1 MAIVDLFFPKK
12 CLNCGKEGTYICSAC
27 IGKLSGLKQI
37 CLECTRPSVDGMTHV
52 RCKRPWGL
60 DGLVFLWPYQGV
72 VRQAILKLKYK
83 FALEVARELAGHVVN
98 NLKERKVA
106 LPLDSVFVSIPLYWY
121 RKNWRGFN
129 QVEEV
134 GKLVAKSMNWDF
146 QPDLLVR
153 KRLKRPQTDLKK
165 EERTENVRGV
175 FALNPK
181 LSNVRGYRSIVL
193 FDDVLTTGATIK
205 EAAKVL
211 KRSGAKSVWG
221 LTIAR

>member
-1 MAIVDLFFPKK
+1 
-12 CLNCGKEGTYICSAC
+12 
-27 IGKLSGLKQI
+27 
-37 CLECTRPSVDGMTHV
+37 MTHV

-60 DGLVFLWPYQGV
+60 DGLVFLWPYEGV
-72 VRQAILKLKYK
+72 VRKALLKLKYK
-83 FALEVARELAGHVVN
+83 FALEVARELAKHTVN
-98 NLKERKVA
+98 TLKERKVA
-106 LPLDSVFVSIPLYWY
+106 LPLQSSFVPIPLYWL

-134 GKLVAKSMNWDF
+134 GKLVTKSMNWDF

-165 EERTENVRGV
+165 DERTKNVQGV
-175 FALNPK
+175 FSVKHHNSSFVIPD
-181 LSNVRGYRSIVL
+181 SIIL
-193 FDDVLTTGATIK
+193 FDDILTTGATIN

-211 KRSGAKSVWG
+211 KRNKVKQVWG